1 MISFNFIPIVIFNVN
16 RTNQYSEHRKK
27 IDTFKIKVKLL
38 KYAHLL
44 IRSNNINKEAPITC
58 KIRINQPLFMFIIIY
73 IIESEAIVKK
83 SL

>member
-1 MISFNFIPIVIFNVN
+1 MIMNVINLICIIFDLIQIE
-16 RTNQYSEHRKK
+16 RMRCRSTN
-27 IDTFKIKVKLL
+27 D
-38 KYAHLL
+38 
-44 IRSNNINKEAPITC
+44 INKEATITC

>member
-1 MISFNFIPIVIFNVN
+1 MRCNN
-16 RTNQYSEHRKK
+16 T
-27 IDTFKIKVKLL
+27 
-38 KYAHLL
+38 
-44 IRSNNINKEAPITC
+44 NNINKEAPITY

>member
-1 MISFNFIPIVIFNVN
+1 MYPVIMIMNDINLICIIF
-16 RTNQYSEHRKK
+16 
-27 IDTFKIKVKLL
+27 D
-38 KYAHLL
+38 L
-44 IRSNNINKEAPITC
+44 IQIARMRCNNTNNINKLAPITC